1 MTPHARDVPGP
12 RILIVDDEAD
22 NRELLSI
29 MLEWEGFLTRTAT
42 DAEEALLSVAA
53 DPPDVILVD
62 LMMPG
67 IDGHQLIARLKQNV
81 QSKAIPV
88 IMLSAMNDS
97 ATRKRALSSG
107 AAAYVTKPVDRSELC
122 EQVRSVLRLETPG
135 SVASRFERG

>member
-1 MTPHARDVPGP
+1 MSALPLDAQSP
-12 RILIVDDEAD
+12 RVLIVDDEAD

-29 MLEWEGFLTRTAT
+29 MLGWEGFVTRTAA
-42 DAEEALLSVAA
+42 DGEQALLSVAA

-67 IDGHQLIARLKQNV
+67 IDGLELTAKLKQNAE
-81 QSKAIPV
+81 SNGIPV

-107 AAAYVTKPVDRSELC
+107 AAAYVSKPVDRSELC
-122 EQVRSVLRLETPG
+122 EQVRSVLKPHLHP
-135 SVASRFERG
+135 A